1 MVLFTSPNPGDKT
14 LVTLAT
20 GLLVIATMASLTGS
34 IGLAAIG
41 AEQHETANLPPAVMY
56 IAVAVVVSIVSV
68 LGAFEVLAAI
78 YVPDS
83 RLLFS
88 LITGVGGIAGAYF
101 TSFAV
106 GDSWRTG
113 PTDLAVR
120 TPWLANQWIKTPE
133 DAYRQAYWLAIL
145 GVIPPVPA
153 MVFRVYDVHF
163 KPTALNVNIV
173 VGAGLLLAMAC
184 IFLGVQRTA
193 HAFQNDQQKAIRWPE
208 AYGTTVAVSLY
219 TAVLLLFLP

>member
-1 MVLFTSPNPGDKT
+1 
-14 LVTLAT
+14 
-20 GLLVIATMASLTGS
+20 MASLTGA

-41 AEQHETANLPPAVMY
+41 AEQDETANLPPAVMY

-83 RLLFS
+83 RLLFA
-88 LITGVGGIAGAYF
+88 LITGAGGLAGAYF

-113 PTDLAVR
+113 PTDPEVRPLWLARQWISTPQIGYRQARLLAVR
-120 TPWLANQWIKTPE
+120 A
-133 DAYRQAYWLAIL
+133 A
-145 GVIPPVPA
+145 IPPAIA
-153 MVFRVYDVHF
+153 MVLRVFDCHF
-163 KPTALNVNIV
+163 EPTPLNVNIL
-173 VGAGLLLAMAC
+173 VGAGLLLALGG
-184 IFLGVQRTA
+184 IFLGVERTS
-193 HAFQNDQQKAIRWPE
+193 HAFQDNEQRAIRQLE
-208 AYGTTVAVSLY
+208 AYSTTLAVSFY